1 MALPLNKHILSFCR
15 TQSFKRETF
24 SNKVCEKAMS
34 LLVEGSSRQDIF
46 PIKTHLRFSL
56 SAGLNLMSKI
66 YQISIS
72 GFVPEV
78 TRQASEGIS
87 FPFQFYPESYFVLV
101 GTKIHTQTCI
111 HLLPKKGYFSIKVFV
126 CLHGRF
132 QALRVSKTTS
142 NINKILIH
150 QNNQPRPLF
159 TNASLVFATKMY
171 PTFFKVVN
179 DKRDWHEFG
188 KKLRR

>member
-34 LLVEGSSRQDIF
+34 LQVEGSSRQDIF

-87 FPFQFYPESYFVLV
+87 FPFQFYLESYFVLV

-132 QALRVSKTTS
+132 QNACERLSKYLSFYRTDYLLDKSYQCTS
-142 NINKILIH
+142 CCCCN
-150 QNNQPRPLF
+150 
-159 TNASLVFATKMY
+159 Y
-171 PTFFKVVN
+171 
-179 DKRDWHEFG
+179 D
-188 KKLRR
+188 